1 MKIAAFA
8 VAAAAAASTLAVGLS
23 VSAQDFNQR
32 PTYGAVNLRTGYT
45 PDPHVR
51 QIQSGGSVNAQRLG
65 NNCVGMIANA
75 PDYRVTFQAGQLP
88 LTISATSQTDTTL
101 VINGPDGRW
110 YCNDDGGNNGLNPSL
125 VFRRPASGQYD
136 VWVGTYGRAAL
147 AGARLEISELY
158 SQ

>member
-110 YCNDDGGNNGLNPSL
+110 YCNDDANGVNPS
-125 VFRRPASGQYD
+125 VTFRAPRSGQYD
-136 VWVGTYGRAAL
+136 IWVGTYGSTSNAPTRL
-147 AGARLEISELY
+147 AISEIG
-158 SQ
+158 QR